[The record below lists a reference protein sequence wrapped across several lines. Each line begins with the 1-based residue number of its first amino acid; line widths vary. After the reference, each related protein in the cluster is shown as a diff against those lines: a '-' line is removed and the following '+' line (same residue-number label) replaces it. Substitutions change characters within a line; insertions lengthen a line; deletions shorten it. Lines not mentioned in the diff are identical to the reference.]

1 MKPVLLFCSATLL
14 FINIAAQD
22 SYWPLN
28 ADANDIIGN
37 NHGIPSGG
45 VSYINDALKG
55 QVLLLDGVSGYIQ
68 LPHGLLENVND
79 ITIACW
85 FNWTGGAAWQRV
97 YSFGY
102 SNTDGVNQ
110 PTVVSTL
117 YLCPSDAGGNLRI
130 TLGGPYIKWTDMTP
144 RSIDA
149 NKWYFSA
156 FIKKEDSIIFYLNDK
171 IIATDTSFLRPADL
185 SPDSMNWIG
194 RSHWADATFNGMIDD
209 VKLYKSALTHAEV
222 LGLYTPV
229 SVISETINP
238 AEPLIYARNGKIFI
252 KINGLVNVPNSSVEV
267 FNILGKLVYKTE
279 RLNNLSDIEFNNGIY
294 LVKLSYNNKEY
305 VKKLLINQ

>member
-1 MKPVLLFCSATLL
+1 
-14 FINIAAQD
+14 
-22 SYWPLN
+22 
-28 ADANDIIGN
+28 
-37 NHGIPSGG
+37 
-45 VSYINDALKG
+45 
-55 QVLLLDGVSGYIQ
+55 
-68 LPHGLLENVND
+68 
-79 ITIACW
+79 
-85 FNWTGGAAWQRV
+85 
-97 YSFGY
+97 
-102 SNTDGVNQ
+102 
-110 PTVVSTL
+110 
-117 YLCPSDAGGNLRI
+117 
-130 TLGGPYIKWTDMTP
+130 MTP

-252 KINGLVNVPNSSVEV
+252 KITGLVNAPNSSVEV